1 MKLWV
6 NLEILLTKID
16 LHVHSVYSIDSTITP
31 EQLVVFARKRELD
44 GIAVTD
50 HDRLDSG
57 LKISKETSFLVLPGM
72 EVSSR
77 DGHIIGLGID
87 NPVPKGL
94 PAEATV
100 DKIHAAG
107 GIAIACHPSAFLK
120 VSLNKHVTAKFDAVE
135 VINSSSIPFR
145 YSVKRNEELASRLD
159 IARVAGSDAHYGPEI
174 GCAYTLI
181 DAEPNMDDLIRA
193 IRNKR
198 CQPFG
203 NGIPVTTRVKRIL
216 STIRKRS

>member
-1 MKLWV
+1 V

-31 EQLVVFARKRELD
+31 EQLVVYARKRGLD
-44 GIAVTD
+44 GVAVTD

-57 LKISKETSFLVLPGM
+57 LKISKEVNFLVLPGM

-77 DGHIIGLGID
+77 DGHIIGLNI
-87 NPVPKGL
+87 NTPVAKGL
-94 PAEATV
+94 PAEETV
-100 DKIHAAG
+100 NKIHAAG

-120 VSLNKHVTAKFDAVE
+120 ESLNKHVTAKFDAVE

-145 YSVKRNEELASRLD
+145 YSLKRNEKLASRLD
-159 IARVAGSDAHYGPEI
+159 VARVAGSDAHYGPEI

-181 DAEPNMDDLIRA
+181 DGAPNMEDIAEA
-193 IRNKR
+193 IKKKR

-203 NGIPVTTRVKRIL
+203 NGIPVTTRLKRIL
-216 STIRKRS
+216 STVRKRSSI